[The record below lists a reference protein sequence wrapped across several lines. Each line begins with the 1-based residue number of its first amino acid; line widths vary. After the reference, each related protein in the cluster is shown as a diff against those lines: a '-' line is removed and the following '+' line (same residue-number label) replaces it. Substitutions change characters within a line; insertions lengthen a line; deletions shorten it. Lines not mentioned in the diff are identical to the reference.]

1 MELAYTIMNLIH
13 LNNIAVQNFY
23 SIGSIRSN
31 LVDGLNEMC
40 RFNWI
45 ASIHNDSARVVT
57 VGYVAMSHISA
68 IRLVPKMQHQR
79 RVTTLMLNGSPFR
92 DRRRFYSQQSFLS
105 RSFESTR
112 IAPTCNPKVGKP
124 TIASYLAYSKLKST
138 WRCEQTNPAISN
150 IQTQSPPCLLSRPT
164 MANSSGNIVGCLQRS
179 ASFEVQIS

>member
-1 MELAYTIMNLIH
+1 VL
-13 LNNIAVQNFY
+13 F
-23 SIGSIRSN
+23 
-31 LVDGLNEMC
+31 

-45 ASIHNDSARVVT
+45 ASIHTHERRFCPRCDSGVCRNVT
-57 VGYVAMSHISA
+57 HFHNTSSSQYATSKEGH
-68 IRLVPKMQHQR
+68 
-79 RVTTLMLNGSPFR
+79 TLMLNGSPFR